1 MHGSTSTHSS
11 NRGLATYLYYAAIPL
26 GTILLLVSTTYILLS
41 STPQSSRLDM
51 MHNTYHQPNTHYL
64 RTSSVNTDHFMPS
77 SALLHGTDEFFT
89 PIEDSSQKKDMFPS
103 IWNDGFFSPLLP
115 ADPFFKQLYDTQTMM
130 GIDLEFDLTQDA
142 ESVSLT
148 TSIPDIPLEDIN
160 IEVVDGTVL
169 HIHGEKS
176 TLDSRVSFD
185 KQFTLGQHLEESGI
199 NAKLTKAG
207 ELIVSAPKV
216 GNVKKTGVRKIPI
229 LEEL

>member
-1 MHGSTSTHSS
+1 
-11 NRGLATYLYYAAIPL
+11 
-26 GTILLLVSTTYILLS
+26 
-41 STPQSSRLDM
+41 
-51 MHNTYHQPNTHYL
+51 
-64 RTSSVNTDHFMPS
+64 MPS

-115 ADPFFKQLYDTQTMM
+115 ADPFFKQLRDTQTMM
-130 GIDLEFDLTQDA
+130 GLDLEFHLTQNAD
-142 ESVSLT
+142 SVSLT

-169 HIHGEKS
+169 HIHGEKN
-176 TLDSRVSFD
+176 TLDSHVSFD
-185 KQFTLGQHLEESGI
+185 KQFTLGQHLEETGI
-199 NAKLTKAG
+199 NAKLTKTG

-216 GNVKKTGVRKIPI
+216 GNVNKTGVRKIPI

>member
-51 MHNTYHQPNTHYL
+51 MHNNHQTNTHYL

-148 TSIPDIPLEDIN
+148 TSIPDIPLEDIS

-169 HIHGEKS
+169 HIHGEKN
-176 TLDSRVSFD
+176 TLDSHVSFD

>member
-176 TLDSRVSFD
+176 TLDSHVSFD
-185 KQFTLGQHLEESGI
+185 KQFTLGQHLEEKGI